1 MKKLFVFVVL
11 FASISAHAT
20 PKLPVPPL
28 PAGAVGVAQEVNG
41 SKPVRVNFTDVT
53 VSQLVALVYGE
64 ILVQPYVIDP
74 AVLKDDRTV
83 SLRFDAMNGDIRAFW
98 RNFLDSLGLEL
109 RVRGGV
115 DYVAQRRPAEKMEI
129 EEEKEPFVY
138 RTKHRSTAYLVD
150 LLSPLFPS
158 GGFALNRSVRAPVGD
173 KLTGGAGSAPP
184 PMGSAASLIDQD
196 SDMLIFQGTVRQIE
210 TLGKLLAQVDV
221 PLGEVLIKA
230 VVYEVTTGSSD
241 GTAFSLAAGLLGGK
255 LGLSIGAADLD
266 NAIRFRSASIDAAF
280 SALASDSRF
289 RAVSTPRVRVKS
301 GSQAHLV
308 VGDDVPTIGAVT
320 VPQGGS
326 QAFQSVDYRSSGVIV
341 NFAPTVRESGIE
353 IAVDQQISG
362 FARTETGV
370 NNSPTLTKRSL
381 TTRVTATDGELIILG
396 GLTQSKKTQTRT
408 GLSFLPSFFHTSGNA
423 DTKTEV
429 LLLLQI
435 DKISM

>member
-1 MKKLFVFVVL
+1 MKKLVAAVALLASFVV
-11 FASISAHAT
+11 HAA
-20 PKLPVPPL
+20 PKMPVPPL
-28 PAGAVGVAQEVNG
+28 PAGAVGGLTQLVNEP
-41 SKPVRVNFTDVT
+41 KPVKVDFTGVT
-53 VSQLVALVYGE
+53 IAQLVALVYGE
-64 ILVQPYVIDP
+64 ILVQPYVIEP
-74 AVLKDDRTV
+74 AVLKDERTV
-83 SLRFDAMNGDIRAFW
+83 SVRYDSAKGDIRAFW
-98 RNFLDSLGLEL
+98 RTFLDSLGLDVT
-109 RVRGGV
+109 VRGGV
-115 DYVAQRRPAEKMEI
+115 DYVAQKKPEEKREP
-129 EEEKEPFVY
+129 EEEKQPFVY
-138 RTKHRSTAYLVD
+138 RTKHRSTAYLVE

-158 GGFALNRSVRAPVGD
+158 GGFAVNRPVRAPMGD
-173 KLTGGAGSAPP
+173 KVTVGTSPP
-184 PMGSAASLIDQD
+184 PPVSSAAALVDQE
-196 SDMLIFQGTVRQIE
+196 SDTLIFQGTPKQID

-221 PLGEVLIKA
+221 PEGEVLIKA
-230 VVYEVTTGSSD
+230 VVYEVTTGNSD
-241 GTAFSLAAGLLGGK
+241 GSAFSLAVGLLGGK

-266 NAIRFRSASIDAAF
+266 NAIRLRSASIEAAF

-381 TTRVTATDGELIILG
+381 ATRVTVSDGELIILG
-396 GLTQSKKTQTRT
+396 GLTQSKNTKTQT
-408 GLSFLPSFFHTSGNA
+408 GLSFLPSFLRTSGNS

-429 LLLLQI
+429 LLMLQV